1 MKHILSII
9 VLTITLALGANIRM
23 LVVTP
28 TPEMHCNNCETKIKK
43 YMMYEKGLQKIE
55 TSLEKQTVTFT
66 YDARKTSKENIV
78 SAMKKCGYDC
88 KVVKDVPVEKSKK
101 AKK

>member
-28 TPEMHCNNCETKIKK
+28 TPEMGCNNCETKIKK

-55 TSLEKQTVTFT
+55 TSLEKNTVTFT
-66 YDARKTSKENIV
+66 YDARKTNKENIV
-78 SAMKKCGYDC
+78 AAMKKCGYDC
-88 KVVKDVPVEKSKK
+88 KVVKDAPVEKGKK
-101 AKK
+101 GKK